1 MHQLFSEGRGFMSLF
16 ICEIIRTGDNS
27 SAVHCM
33 WNVAPTPNRTSRGF
47 FFSKA
52 LSAFYDLV
60 ASHFHLSDLLGGLLD
75 HHASSVFNKSFCPR
89 DLLRFIYTIQTRRF
103 FNCWTGGESER
114 GERWERNRR
123 RWQKRKGV
131 SLARKGG
138 GDVKSEPPSAVMIGA
153 VLARPARVLP
163 CVRWTAGFGKKGPHS
178 AGFAQMLASVPHS
191 SRLWQRAGE
200 RRGATTGKRDR
211 NLISYH

>member
-16 ICEIIRTGDNS
+16 ICEIIRTWDNS
-27 SAVHCM
+27 SAAHCT

-60 ASHFHLSDLLGGLLD
+60 ASHFHLSDLLCGLLD
-75 HHASSVFNKSFCPR
+75 HHASSVFNKSFCPER
-89 DLLRFIYTIQTRRF
+89 SSPFYVHNPNRRF

-123 RWQKRKGV
+123 RWQKRKAV
-131 SLARKGG
+131 SLARKEG

-153 VLARPARVLP
+153 ALARPVRVLP
-163 CVRWTAGFGKKGPHS
+163 CVRWTAVFGKKGPHW
-178 AGFAQMLASVPHS
+178 AGFAQMLASAPHS

-200 RRGATTGKRDR
+200 QRGATTGKRDR